1 MKNPLITIIVVTYN
15 SEQFILKT
23 LNSILSQDYRNFQ
36 IIISD
41 DYSKDN
47 TILLC
52 KEWILQNSS
61 FCDIQL
67 LLSDKNRGT
76 AYNINKSLPYIKG
89 EYVKIIAGD
98 DEFCDNYF
106 SRCVDFFTANPDAYV
121 LTTNVIYI
129 YEGIGKE
136 VQNNPF
142 TSLFHTNKLNIDEMY
157 HTIMRYN
164 VIFSP
169 TCIMKSDVIRELGG
183 FDERYPLCEDLFF
196 YAKVLKYGIQ
206 IYFID
211 SCLIKYRIHNKSV
224 QRKNDSKI
232 YSQYYID
239 LLRGKREL
247 FWQEYGIFER
257 FLEKIRLIICEKILS
272 NGNDYRIINKFYLV
286 IDYFIIKLLQVVR
299 IPYYIKITSHK
310 FGMF

>member
-196 YAKVLKYGIQ
+196 YAKVLKYGKVCMHSMWLCSRRRRSTGAVPGMQ
-206 IYFID
+206 GSGFQ
-211 SCLIKYRIHNKSV
+211 V
-224 QRKNDSKI
+224 QEAGRRNDMGSRACSRRSKGRK
-232 YSQYYID
+232 
-239 LLRGKREL
+239 RRHH
-247 FWQEYGIFER
+247 R
-257 FLEKIRLIICEKILS
+257 
-272 NGNDYRIINKFYLV
+272 
-286 IDYFIIKLLQVVR
+286 
-299 IPYYIKITSHK
+299 
-310 FGMF
+310 